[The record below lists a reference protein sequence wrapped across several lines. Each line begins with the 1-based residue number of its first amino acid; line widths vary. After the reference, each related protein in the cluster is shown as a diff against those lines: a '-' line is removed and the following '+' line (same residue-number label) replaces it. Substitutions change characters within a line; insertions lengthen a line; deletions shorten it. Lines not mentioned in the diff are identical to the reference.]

1 MFKLTVEQILAS
13 IEALSTEE
21 KQDLKAQ
28 LSRVLATPE
37 PEAESS
43 GSTVQSQSISV
54 GRDFQ
59 LQGQGN
65 VADFSQTQT
74 TGGMGGDRLST
85 PAVAEQDLQAITE
98 AIADLK
104 QAIARHPELNQVEK
118 QTAAVPLNTLEEELQ
133 KPEPDKGLI
142 DQAVAALKKGLD
154 GVQVLAEPVMQVS
167 SLVAKAWFLL

>member
-28 LSRVLATPE
+28 LSRVLTTPE

-74 TGGMGGDRLST
+74 TGGNHIST
-85 PAVAEQDLQAITE
+85 PAVPEQDLQAITE